1 MKTLFRYLFAVL
13 AITTMS
19 ISCSEK
25 EVIEQNKP
33 SEQDKPAEE
42 LKPVIKAE
50 REVSLR
56 SHQAEYTLPYMIDN
70 PSEEGVLS
78 VETEAVWI
86 NNITVNPDRISF
98 NVLENT
104 SGNERTAY
112 LTLKYPGADSEI
124 VTAVQEYS
132 VTESAGD
139 LSVSGTSNC
148 YIVSSKGFYKF
159 PAVKGNS
166 SDYLAGVSSVEVL

>member
-1 MKTLFRYLFAVL
+1 
-13 AITTMS
+13 MS

-33 SEQDKPAEE
+33 SGQDKPAEE

-56 SHQAEYTLPYMIDN
+56 SHQAEYTLSYIIEN

-78 VETEAVWI
+78 AETDAVWI
-86 NNITVNPDRISF
+86 NNIIISPDTFSF
-98 NVLENT
+98 KALENT

-112 LTLKYPGADSEI
+112 LTLKYPGADT
-124 VTAVQEYS
+124 VVVKAVQEYA
-132 VTESAGD
+132 VAESAED
-139 LSVSGTSNC
+139 LSASGTSNC
-148 YIVSSKGFYKF
+148 YIVSSKRF
-159 PAVKGNS
+159 
-166 SDYLAGVSSVEVL
+166 LQVSCGKR